1 MQKKKQIA
9 VLGYGVVGSGV
20 VELFYQNQEKIEKN
34 TGYPMDIKYILDLRT
49 FEGDPYAD
57 KVVHDIN
64 VILQDPEVGY
74 VAECMGG
81 VNPAFEFV
89 SSCLKAGK
97 SVSTSNKQLV
107 AEKGDILLQIAK
119 ENNCNFFFE
128 ASVGGAIPIMR
139 PLHTCLAANDLY
151 AVAGILN
158 GTTNFILEKMF
169 CDQMSFADALALAQQ
184 LGYAERNPSADVD
197 GADAC
202 RKICIISSLVFG
214 KHVYPDRVFTKGI
227 RDIQLEDVKLAQ
239 QLGGTVKLIAQVVR
253 EDDGKILP
261 TVMPMVVMQD
271 SLLSHVNGVFNA
283 IFVHG
288 NVLGDAMFYGSG
300 AGKLPTASAVVS
312 DVVEA
317 AKNLNRNVMTMWKEE
332 KLRLEDKSSMK
343 RRFFIRMKGNVE
355 EKIED
360 IRYSFGD
367 VEIVKVDG
375 LDGEFG
381 FVTPI
386 MMEGDYDTRAK
397 SYEDQILHMIRIED

>member
-1 MQKKKQIA
+1 MINIA
-9 VLGYGVVGSGV
+9 VMGYGTVGSGV
-20 VELFYQNQEKIEKN
+20 VEVIDTNGERIAQRIGDALNVKYVLDIRDFPEDPIQEKIIH
-34 TGYPMDIKYILDLRT
+34 D
-49 FEGDPYAD
+49 FETIISDD
-57 KVVHDIN
+57 EIQIVV
-64 VILQDPEVGY
+64 EV
-74 VAECMGG
+74 MGG
-81 VNPAFEFV
+81 IEPAYTFV
-89 SSCLKAGK
+89 KRSLLAGK
-97 SVSTSNKQLV
+97 CVVTSNKALV
-107 AEKGDILLQIAK
+107 AKHGAELLSIAK
-119 ENNCNFFFE
+119 EKNINFLFE
-128 ASVGGAIPIMR
+128 ASVGGGIPIIR
-139 PLHTCLAANDLY
+139 PLNSSLTADEIEEIT
-151 AVAGILN
+151 GILN
-158 GTTNFILEKMF
+158 GTTNYMLTKMF
-169 CDQMSFADALALAQQ
+169 YEGADYASVLKEAQDN
-184 LGYAERNPSADVD
+184 GYAERNPEADVE
-197 GADAC
+197 GYDAC
-202 RKICIISSLVFG
+202 RKIAILSSLISG
-214 KHVYPDRVFTKGI
+214 
-227 RDIQLEDVKLAQ
+227 Q
-239 QLGGTVKLIAQVVR
+239 QV
-253 EDDGKILP
+253 DF
-261 TVMPMVVMQD
+261 
-271 SLLSHVNGVFNA
+271 GVFNA